1 MFGILFY
8 PIVFGVTYWFVKKNV
23 KITYSTVGAEDEN
36 IEQIKNGLLVYA
48 LHKVNPG
55 DFNDDVLP
63 CILEHKDKSVGYLEY
78 VLSDVGSGSE
88 YAQDYNDQIDSY
100 LRNKFQTKDDTYGFF
115 ERYVNCVERNADDFE
130 TVDKTICELE
140 NAVKELA
147 K

>member
-8 PIVFGVTYWFVKKNV
+8 PVVFGVTYWFVKKNV
-23 KITYSTVGAEDEN
+23 RITYSTVGAEDEN
-36 IEQIKNGLLVYA
+36 IEQIKNGLLMFA

-88 YAQDYNDQIDSY
+88 YAQDYNDQIDMY
-100 LRNKFQTKDDTYGFF
+100 LRNKFQTKDDTYTFF
-115 ERYVNCVERNADDFE
+115 ERFMSYVDRTNDDFE
-130 TVDKTICELE
+130 AIDKTICELE
-140 NAVKELA
+140 NAVKELR